1 MFIHK
6 LVKWVAN
13 ISILVFC
20 SLQDHLLLKEL
31 LSKEEVM
38 QQEYKNITQKV
49 EREAIGGK
57 EAIGARAVN
66 EARTEQPWGYI
77 YL

>member
-1 MFIHK
+1 
-6 LVKWVAN
+6 
-13 ISILVFC
+13 
-20 SLQDHLLLKEL
+20 
-31 LSKEEVM
+31 M

-57 EAIGARAVN
+57 EAIGARAIN